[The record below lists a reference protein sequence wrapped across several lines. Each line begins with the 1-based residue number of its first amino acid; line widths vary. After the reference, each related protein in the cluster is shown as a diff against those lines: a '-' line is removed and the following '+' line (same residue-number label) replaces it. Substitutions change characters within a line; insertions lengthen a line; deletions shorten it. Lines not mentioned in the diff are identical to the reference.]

1 MREIVMTKRC
11 RAEIRQAMT
20 GKGANDECAWEKRR
34 LCGGNKVLPKNERR
48 VCGLNRRKFNN
59 KDTHVIFENAID
71 IAVVFTTVLLNLSK
85 IPDVVTTYQF
95 ISRSGNPR
103 LEKNRLAREVFI
115 RMGLVK
121 GLVLLCGVFIA
132 LTLISPLI
140 YFQLGGFWRNTWGLT
155 YFVYGL
161 FVSVVQL
168 QVAWFN
174 ARGVM
179 LQPLRS
185 VHRVLGWWYR

>member
-1 MREIVMTKRC
+1 M
-11 RAEIRQAMT
+11 
-20 GKGANDECAWEKRR
+20 
-34 LCGGNKVLPKNERR
+34 
-48 VCGLNRRKFNN
+48 
-59 KDTHVIFENAID
+59 IFESAID

-85 IPDVVTTYQF
+85 IPDVVTTYRF

-103 LEKNRLAREVFI
+103 LEKNRLAREFFI
-115 RMGLVK
+115 RVGLVK
-121 GLVLLCGVFIA
+121 GLVLLCSVFIA

-140 YFQLGGFWRNTWGLT
+140 YFQLGGFWRNAWGLT